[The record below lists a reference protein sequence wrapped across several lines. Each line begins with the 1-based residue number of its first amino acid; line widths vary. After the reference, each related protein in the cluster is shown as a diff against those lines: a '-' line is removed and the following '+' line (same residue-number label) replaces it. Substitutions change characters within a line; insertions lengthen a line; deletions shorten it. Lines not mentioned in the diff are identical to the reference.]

1 MPPKRFC
8 KPLQSE
14 SLQCQPFIR
23 YTVCYTVSFV
33 AGTRREDAII
43 GEMQQSEEVAMFK
56 RITHTLYTIG
66 VVAQALADLAGYVL
80 AALVGVGVFALLG
93 VAAWSLFS

>member
-1 MPPKRFC
+1 
-8 KPLQSE
+8 
-14 SLQCQPFIR
+14 
-23 YTVCYTVSFV
+23 
-33 AGTRREDAII
+33 
-43 GEMQQSEEVAMFK
+43 MFR

-80 AALVGVGVFALLG
+80 AALLGVGVFALLG